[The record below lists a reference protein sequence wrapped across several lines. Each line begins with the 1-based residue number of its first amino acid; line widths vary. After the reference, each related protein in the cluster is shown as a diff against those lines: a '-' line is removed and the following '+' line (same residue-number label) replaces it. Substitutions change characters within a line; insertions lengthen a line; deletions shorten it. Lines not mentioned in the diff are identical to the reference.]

1 MININGHLTSSSEA
15 SLSVLNRGLA
25 YGDALFESIKSL
37 NGKILFWEDHY
48 FRLMSSM
55 RILRMEIP
63 MKFTPEFLESQ
74 IIELLSFNV
83 SNSNSFRV
91 KLTVF
96 RKYGGFYTP
105 ETNDINYFISADSLE
120 SDLYPPNSSEYKIE
134 LFKDFY
140 VNPGLLSTLKT
151 NNKVLNVLGSIYAK
165 ENQYENC
172 LLLNLNKSIAE
183 ALNGNLFLVK
193 GYIIKTPPLSD
204 GCLNGVMRKQVIE
217 ILNKSSDYEFIED
230 TISPFELQKAD
241 ELFITNIVQG
251 IQPITIFRK
260 KLYTTAVSQNILAKL
275 NMLLRLS

>member
-105 ETNDINYFISADSLE
+105 ETNDINYFIIADPLE
-120 SDLYPPNSSEYKIE
+120 SDLYPLNSSEYKIE

-165 ENQYENC
+165 DNQYDNC
-172 LLLNLNKSIAE
+172 LLLNLNKSIVE

-193 GYIIKTPPLSD
+193 GNIIKTPPLSD